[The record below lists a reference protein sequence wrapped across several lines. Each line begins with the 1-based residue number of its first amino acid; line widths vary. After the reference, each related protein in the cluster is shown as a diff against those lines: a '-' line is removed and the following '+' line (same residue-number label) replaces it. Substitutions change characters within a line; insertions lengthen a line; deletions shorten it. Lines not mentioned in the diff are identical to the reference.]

1 MTESSRSIAAL
12 LFFVV
17 FAACATRDEAID
29 LAFSGRDPGLA
40 WDRQG
45 RLHAVW
51 VEDGD
56 GSPRVLYRRLDDRAS
71 APVFL
76 SPPEARVSAHGE
88 TPPWIAALP
97 DDTLVAAY
105 TVALPGKWQSEIRLQ
120 RSTDGGVTWSEPA
133 LLPGGGE
140 RGSHNELAGTVTA
153 DGELVLAWLDKRDGV
168 RGLRVA
174 RSRDGLHFAPEKT
187 LDDVTCEC
195 CGNAVAAGPTQ
206 DVWIA
211 YRDVTAEGVRDFAV
225 ARSRDA
231 GVTFAAPRPLAADGW
246 SVEGC
251 PHTGARLTLDGEG
264 TLWAAWFT
272 GAEPGVYVASS
283 EDGGA
288 NFGPRS
294 QIASAS
300 AEVTGVA
307 HPEIGVLPDG
317 SVAVLYE
324 AVRAGGKR
332 EVEARLLEPG
342 SARWGSPL
350 AVAPDA
356 AYPRLA
362 VHGTHAVV
370 AYTERKEGQ
379 PPRVVVKSWGPR

>member
-1 MTESSRSIAAL
+1 
-12 LFFVV
+12 
-17 FAACATRDEAID
+17 
-29 LAFSGRDPGLA
+29 
-40 WDRQG
+40 
-45 RLHAVW
+45 
-51 VEDGD
+51 
-56 GSPRVLYRRLDDRAS
+56 
-71 APVFL
+71 
-76 SPPEARVSAHGE
+76 
-88 TPPWIAALP
+88 
-97 DDTLVAAY
+97 VAAY

-120 RSTDGGVTWSEPA
+120 RSTDGGLTWSEPA

-140 RGSHNELAGTVTA
+140 RGSHNELAGTVSV
-153 DGELVLAWLDKRDGV
+153 DGELVLAWLDERDGS

-174 RSRDGLHFAPEKT
+174 TSRDGVRFAAEQT
-187 LDDVTCEC
+187 LDAVTCEC

-206 DVWIA
+206 DLWIA
-211 YRDVTAEGVRDFAV
+211 YRDVTTEGVRDFAV

-231 GVTFAAPRPLAADGW
+231 GITFEAPRPLAADGW

-272 GAEPGVYVASS
+272 GVEPGVYVASS

-288 NFGPRS
+288 SFGPRS

-300 AEVTGVA
+300 AEVIGVA

-332 EVEARLLEPG
+332 AVEARLLEPG
-342 SARWGSPL
+342 SARWGPPL

-362 VHGTHAVV
+362 VDGTHAVV
-370 AYTERKEGQ
+370 AYTERKLGQ
-379 PPRVVVKSWGPR
+379 PPRVVVKSWGPG